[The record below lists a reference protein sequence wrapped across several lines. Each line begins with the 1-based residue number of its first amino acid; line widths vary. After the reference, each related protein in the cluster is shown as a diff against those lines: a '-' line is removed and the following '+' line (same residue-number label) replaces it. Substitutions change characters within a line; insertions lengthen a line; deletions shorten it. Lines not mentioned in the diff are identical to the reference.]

1 MRSPRISIV
10 VCSYN
15 QAPFIRETLE
25 SLINQQNV
33 ARDELEVIVIDGASN
48 DGSVEII
55 ESYKD
60 KLSYFVSEPDRGQTH
75 ALNKGF
81 ALATGDVLG
90 WLCSDDLLQSDAVRF
105 VLDYFRAH
113 PGVDFIYGDADEIGR
128 NGELLK
134 MRKETPFNWFIWAY
148 GGHNYINQS
157 SAFWRRSLHEQVHG
171 LDEAFNLVMD
181 GDLWARFAERTRARH
196 VSKILSSVRVYPQMK
211 SQRLRTR
218 AIEEQRRIYLRYGI
232 DHSRNYTRALK
243 LTARI
248 CRVGWKAA
256 TGCYW

>member
-33 ARDELEVIVIDGASN
+33 TRDELEVIVIDGASS

-60 KLSYFVSEPDRGQTH
+60 KFRYFVSEPDRGQTH

-90 WLCSDDLLQSDAVRF
+90 WLCTDDLLQPDAVRF
-105 VLDYFRAH
+105 VLDYFREH
-113 PGVDFIYGDADEIGR
+113 PEVDFIFGDVKLIGR
-128 NGELLK
+128 NGEVLK
-134 MRKETPFNWFIWAY
+134 TRKEIPFNWFIWAY
-148 GGHNYINQS
+148 GDHNYIQQP
-157 SAFWRRSLHEQVHG
+157 SAFWRRSLHEQVNG
-171 LDEAFNLVMD
+171 LDEAFNLDMD
-181 GDLWARFAERTRARH
+181 GDLWARFAERTRGRH
-196 VSKILSSVRVYPQMK
+196 VSRVLSSVRTYPETKSRQM
-211 SQRLRTR
+211 RER
-218 AIEEQRRIYLRYGI
+218 AIEEHRTICRRYGI

-243 LTARI
+243 LAARI

-256 TGCYW
+256 SGCYW